1 MERRF
6 QKASTKV
13 PGGFVC
19 SSGLLLP
26 QSPIKRNVNFNL
38 LSTRTVFA
46 EGYLMFKITPKE
58 DREEGGKMA

>member
-13 PGGFVC
+13 PGGFIC
-19 SSGLLLP
+19 SSGLFLP
-26 QSPIKRNVNFNL
+26 QSPIKRIVNFNL
-38 LSTRTVFA
+38 LSTRALFA

-58 DREEGGKMA
+58 DQGEGGKMA